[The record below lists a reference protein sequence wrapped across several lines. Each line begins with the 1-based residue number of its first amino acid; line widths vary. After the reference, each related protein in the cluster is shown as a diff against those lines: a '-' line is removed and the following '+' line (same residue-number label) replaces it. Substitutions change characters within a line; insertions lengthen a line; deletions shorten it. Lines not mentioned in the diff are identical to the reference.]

1 VDRVQPEFH
10 EEPRMKILAIDKVRE
25 DATPDVIRAN
35 FLKEVAHTIKM
46 YLADVVRE
54 VYFRQD
60 RSGTV
65 MVLEAPSME
74 EAQSLINTLPLVKQ
88 GQIEFELIPLGPY
101 VPLGLLVEEADGPA
115 EETAAGPAQ

>member
-1 VDRVQPEFH
+1 
-10 EEPRMKILAIDKVRE
+10 MKILAIDTVRE
-25 DATPDVIRAN
+25 DASPDVIRAN

-65 MVLEAPSME
+65 MVLEAPSVE
-74 EAQSLINTLPLVKQ
+74 EARTLIDTLPLVRQ
-88 GQIEFELIPLGPY
+88 GQIGFELIPLGPY
-101 VPLGLLVEEADGPA
+101 VPLGLLIEEADSLAG
-115 EETAAGPAQ
+115 ETAAGPAQ